1 MIPPLNE
8 NILCFKKM
16 FTLAASFIYM
26 GHEIY
31 FHGILIYLGGRDN
44 KYLLQAIFKI
54 YNPKNK
60 SEEKEGY
67 LRK

>member
-1 MIPPLNE
+1 
-8 NILCFKKM
+8 M